1 MIVFCKNFLRASA
14 TRFYPFGLSG
24 LVVFVTLHLT
34 HVRIVSHLGL
44 ALRGGA
50 SNSTVTVTV
59 HDGCRKTCS
68 CGAVHHD
75 HAHCNEMMWLPQVD
89 QLHTT
94 KEQ

>member
-14 TRFYPFGLSG
+14 TTFYPLGLSG

-59 HDGCRKTCS
+59 YYQSR
-68 CGAVHHD
+68 VRVLF
-75 HAHCNEMMWLPQVD
+75 EI
-89 QLHTT
+89 
-94 KEQ
+94 